1 MPMMMQTGTFFN
13 SRPQTASSANR
24 RVNTVERTGGLKFQE
39 AQTVPYETRNIA
51 NVAPFVETEK
61 VVARFYGYFKFDR
74 IFDLDSVLGP
84 AGVNAADCRYITI
97 LFFMEDN
104 TCEIIEKRQ
113 LNSGEL
119 ICCR

>member
-1 MPMMMQTGTFFN
+1 M
-13 SRPQTASSANR
+13 
-24 RVNTVERTGGLKFQE
+24 ERTGGLKFQE
-39 AQTVPYETRNIA
+39 AQTSLTGTRNIA

-74 IFDLDSVLGP
+74 IFDLGSVLGP

-104 TCEIIEKRQ
+104 TCEIIEKKQ
-113 LNSGEL
+113 PNSGKK
-119 ICCR
+119 CCG